1 MVPHLWLKK
10 AAELVWLPENIKII
24 LFTSLERWTTI
35 LTANKKALWEVNI
48 TQGIFQEDTL
58 FPLLFVI
65 LLIILPNQRN
75 STRQS
80 LFAKAFAETEHIFAN
95 VVPLKQNMFISVN
108 CFCINYLIYS
118 WFYTVKPDDSEL
130 AIWRT
135 ACNSGYFFAEPAESQ
150 SNEHFYSRQLL

>member
-24 LFTSLERWTTI
+24 LFTSLDRWTTI

-58 FPLLFVI
+58 FPLLFVV

-75 STRQS
+75 STR
-80 LFAKAFAETEHIFAN
+80 
-95 VVPLKQNMFISVN
+95 
-108 CFCINYLIYS
+108 
-118 WFYTVKPDDSEL
+118 
-130 AIWRT
+130 
-135 ACNSGYFFAEPAESQ
+135 
-150 SNEHFYSRQLL
+150 